1 MHDRHRTDLANRA
14 LASIGRKG
22 GLVLW
27 TAVLVLAGCQQTYR
41 QGVEPSGLEAQSS
54 RMNVYELARQVGMS
68 VAEVDN
74 AFVKLKNNSN
84 TVVIF
89 THSDAQLFVNGEQAG
104 PVGPIERIGKTIY
117 VDPGLADQIKKCL
130 VTEQAPSRVLTGT
143 KKPAMG
149 CIVVDPGHGGK
160 DPGAISPLGFQEK
173 AVNLVVAQQLASL
186 LRQSGFRVVMT
197 RDRDV
202 FLELEERAALTNRE
216 DADLFVSVHADSSHS
231 RDLNGFTVYTARGA
245 SSRARWAADAIVS
258 AMRPTGLQNN
268 GVREADYRVL
278 VQTRCP
284 AVLVELG
291 YISNTGEAG
300 KLRDPYTQRRLAQ
313 AIADGVLR
321 SMGN

>member
-1 MHDRHRTDLANRA
+1 MTRKTA
-14 LASIGRKG
+14 LA
-22 GLVLW
+22 LW
-27 TAVLVLAGCQQTYR
+27 TAVLLVAGCQQPL
-41 QGVEPSGLEAQSS
+41 QPGAGPSGLEATSKRIS
-54 RMNVYELARQVGMS
+54 VHELARQVGMS
-68 VAEVDN
+68 VAEVDD
-74 AFVKLKNNSN
+74 AFVKLRNGSN

-89 THSDAQLFVNGEQAG
+89 THTDAQLFVNGRQQG
-104 PVGPIERIGKTIY
+104 LVGNIERMGGIVY
-117 VDPGLADQIKKCL
+117 FDPGLSARIKTCL
-130 VTEQAPSRVLTGT
+130 ITEQATSKVLTEP
-143 KKPAMG
+143 KKPALG
-149 CIVVDPGHGGK
+149 CIVIDPGHGGK

-202 FLELEERAALTNRE
+202 FLELEERATLANRV

-245 SSRARWAADAIVS
+245 STRARWAAGAIVN
-258 AMRPTGLQNN
+258 AMRDTGLEDN

-278 VQTRCP
+278 VQTHCP

-291 YISNTGEAG
+291 YISNTREAD
-300 KLRDPYTQRRLAQ
+300 KLRDPYTQRRLAR
-313 AIADGVLR
+313 AIAEGVVR